1 MKSNK
6 LSKIEDEDEEEK
18 NDKSSE
24 EDDDDFETILMHN
37 VSGLKYS
44 TGEYSSDDN
53 TNKTWN
59 FDIKKFLNHNLEE
72 LLNETKSGKTF
83 KLY

>member
-24 EDDDDFETILMHN
+24 EDDDDFKSILIHTG
-37 VSGLKYS
+37 SGLK
-44 TGEYSSDDN
+44 
-53 TNKTWN
+53 
-59 FDIKKFLNHNLEE
+59 
-72 LLNETKSGKTF
+72 
-83 KLY
+83 

>member
-24 EDDDDFETILMHN
+24 EDDDDFKSILIN
-37 VSGLKYS
+37 TGSGLK
-44 TGEYSSDDN
+44 
-53 TNKTWN
+53 
-59 FDIKKFLNHNLEE
+59 
-72 LLNETKSGKTF
+72 
-83 KLY
+83 

>member
-24 EDDDDFETILMHN
+24 EDDDDFKSILVN
-37 VSGLKYS
+37 TGSGLK
-44 TGEYSSDDN
+44 
-53 TNKTWN
+53 
-59 FDIKKFLNHNLEE
+59 
-72 LLNETKSGKTF
+72 
-83 KLY
+83 

>member
-24 EDDDDFETILMHN
+24 EDDDDFESILIHN

-44 TGEYSSDDN
+44 TGENSSDDN
-53 TNKTWN
+53 TNKT
-59 FDIKKFLNHNLEE
+59 
-72 LLNETKSGKTF
+72 
-83 KLY
+83 